1 MEVNFDNLRK
11 QIIANYNSLVT
22 KLNSRKTVSDY
33 IMLDP
38 DYIRRDLDDL
48 RSDLITLACIYQEG
62 EDGFKQLD
70 EDIHFEEFDDN

>member
-11 QIIANYNSLVT
+11 KIIANYNSLVT
-22 KLNSRKTVSDY
+22 KLNSNKTVSGY

-38 DYIRRDLDDL
+38 DYIRRDLDNL

-70 EDIHFEEFDDN
+70 ENIHFEEFDDD

>member
-11 QIIANYNSLVT
+11 KIIANYNSLVT
-22 KLNSRKTVSDY
+22 KLNSNKTVSGY

-38 DYIRRDLDDL
+38 DYIRRDLDNL
-48 RSDLITLACIYQEG
+48 RSGLITLACIYQEG

-70 EDIHFEEFDDN
+70 ENIHFEEFDDD